1 MAEEVP
7 SIPETNQEIPMEINT
22 VPNILPTEISQEK
35 QLENQNMPPSE
46 PVVEEPSVAPDVLP
60 LQDNQPNVEGSQD
73 QQSEPNAET
82 SQDQQPEPTVV
93 PSETAT
99 EKPPEP
105 GPEPEPP
112 KVEEPPVKKINVFV
126 KTPQEKESFE
136 IEENAGVKDFKQLI
150 APKFNAEPDQLVL
163 IFAGKIMDDS
173 DTMQQHKVK
182 DGLTIHLVI
191 RIPETGPPRQ
201 SADISAT
208 PYSLGNLGG
217 LVGLA
222 QLGMGSANFMEL
234 QNQMQNELLTN
245 PNVLRNLLDNPLVQ
259 ELMTHTDVLR
269 TLVMR
274 NPQMQELIDR

>member
-7 SIPETNQEIPMEINT
+7 IIPETTQEVPMETSTI
-22 VPNILPTEISQEK
+22 PNVLPIEMPQEK
-35 QLENQNMPPSE
+35 PVESQNEQPA
-46 PVVEEPSVAPDVLP
+46 EEPMIE
-60 LQDNQPNVEGSQD
+60 QPTTT
-73 QQSEPNAET
+73 SEIITPPQEDPPNAEIT
-82 SQDQQPEPTVV
+82 SEKQADAVVV
-93 PSETAT
+93 PPEAAAAETPSEV
-99 EKPPEP
+99 EP
-105 GPEPEPP
+105 A
-112 KVEEPPVKKINVFV
+112 KVEEPPVKKINIFV

-136 IEENAGVKDFKQLI
+136 IEENSGVKDFKQLI

-163 IFAGKIMDDS
+163 IFAGKIMDDT
-173 DTMQQHKVK
+173 DTMLQHKVK

-191 RIPETGPPRQ
+191 RVPEAGPPRQ
-201 SADISAT
+201 SADVSAT
-208 PYSLGNLGG
+208 PYGLGNLGG

-222 QLGMGSANFMEL
+222 QLGMGSPNFMEL

>member
-1 MAEEVP
+1 MEDELPAV
-7 SIPETNQEIPMEINT
+7 SETPKETPMETSTIT
-22 VPNILPTEISQEK
+22 EAIQSELPQEK
-35 QLENQNMPPSE
+35 QIDTQNQQSAEPLALETPMVSENAPSITTPQE
-46 PVVEEPSVAPDVLP
+46 ACQTNGEGTSENVETLAVPQETVVE
-60 LQDNQPNVEGSQD
+60 
-73 QQSEPNAET
+73 
-82 SQDQQPEPTVV
+82 
-93 PSETAT
+93 
-99 EKPPEP
+99 KPA
-105 GPEPEPP
+105 EPEPP
-112 KVEEPPVKKINVFV
+112 NVEAPPPVKKINVFV

-191 RIPETGPPRQ
+191 RTAETATPRQ
-201 SADISAT
+201 SADITAT
-208 PYSLGNLGG
+208 PYGLGNLGG

-222 QLGMGSANFMEL
+222 QLGMGSPNFMEL

-245 PNVLRNLLDNPLVQ
+245 PNVLRNLLENPLVQ
-259 ELMTHTDVLR
+259 ELMTHTDVMRSLI
-269 TLVMR
+269 MR

>member
-1 MAEEVP
+1 MAEETP
-7 SIPETNQEIPMEINT
+7 AIPETTPEVPMETSALKDTLLNKIDQGN
-22 VPNILPTEISQEK
+22 EIVSKNE
-35 QLENQNMPPSE
+35 
-46 PVVEEPSVAPDVLP
+46 
-60 LQDNQPNVEGSQD
+60 
-73 QQSEPNAET
+73 
-82 SQDQQPEPTVV
+82 QQPEPMVQPVINTESVPNTEATLQKTVEV
-93 PSETAT
+93 TKEVQEETNVT
-99 EKPPEP
+99 PPEQTTIEKPTD
-105 GPEPEPP
+105 PEPP
-112 KVEEPPVKKINVFV
+112 KVEAPVVKKISVFV
-126 KTPQEKESFE
+126 KTPTEKESFE

-182 DGLTIHLVI
+182 NGLIIHLVI

-208 PYSLGNLGG
+208 PYGLGNLGG

-222 QLGMGSANFMEL
+222 QLGMGSPNFMEL

-259 ELMTHTDVLR
+259 ELMTHTDVMRSLI
-269 TLVMR
+269 MR

>member
-1 MAEEVP
+1 MADEVRT
-7 SIPETNQEIPMEINT
+7 IPDTTQELPMETTT
-22 VPNILPTEISQEK
+22 VPDALPIELPQEK
-35 QLENQNMPPSE
+35 PVESQNQPPAE
-46 PVVEEPSVAPDVLP
+46 PMVEEENTNATITETSTSE
-60 LQDNQPNVEGSQD
+60 NVVPPQEGQ
-73 QQSEPNAET
+73 PNAEVA
-82 SQDQQPEPTVV
+82 PEQLAETAVV
-93 PSETAT
+93 PPEEAQ
-99 EKPPEP
+99 KP
-105 GPEPEPP
+105 PEPEPP
-112 KVEEPPVKKINVFV
+112 KVEEPKVKKINVFV

-191 RIPETGPPRQ
+191 RVPETGPQRQ
-201 SADISAT
+201 SADVSAT
-208 PYSLGNLGG
+208 PYGLGNLGG

-222 QLGMGSANFMEL
+222 QLGMGSPNFLEL

>member
-1 MAEEVP
+1 MADEVP
-7 SIPETNQEIPMEINT
+7 AIAETSEDTPMETTTIAT
-22 VPNILPTEISQEK
+22 VANVLPCDLPQEK
-35 QLENQNMPPSE
+35 QLESQNQ
-46 PVVEEPSVAPDVLP
+46 
-60 LQDNQPNVEGSQD
+60 
-73 QQSEPNAET
+73 
-82 SQDQQPEPTVV
+82 QQPEPVV
-93 PSETAT
+93 QEAPNVSESISASEETSQLNAEGTSGGETAAVPQEAVV
-99 EKPPEP
+99 EKPPES
-105 GPEPEPP
+105 EPP
-112 KVEEPPVKKINVFV
+112 KVAAPPVKKINVFV

-191 RIPETGPPRQ
+191 RIAETGPPRQ

-208 PYSLGNLGG
+208 PYGLGNLGG

-222 QLGMGSANFMEL
+222 QLGMGSPNFMEL

-245 PNVLRNLLDNPLVQ
+245 PNVLRNLLENPLVQ
-259 ELMTHTDVLR
+259 ELMTHTDVMRSLI
-269 TLVMR
+269 MR
-274 NPQMQELIDR
+274 NPQMQELIDRYVTFFK

>member
-1 MAEEVP
+1 MSHVKMADEAPV
-7 SIPETNQEIPMEINT
+7 IPEPTQEIPMET
-22 VPNILPTEISQEK
+22 SVSSDLSTEK
-35 QLENQNMPPSE
+35 QIEPDHQQSLEPMVQEVASTSEKVISEEDQKSTEVTPEQGAVASTLQEPVADETPSE
-46 PVVEEPSVAPDVLP
+46 AELP
-60 LQDNQPNVEGSQD
+60 K
-73 QQSEPNAET
+73 A
-82 SQDQQPEPTVV
+82 
-93 PSETAT
+93 
-99 EKPPEP
+99 
-105 GPEPEPP
+105 
-112 KVEEPPVKKINVFV
+112 EEPPPKRINVFV

-136 IEENAGVKDFKQLI
+136 INENAGVKDFKQLI

-173 DTMQQHKVK
+173 DNMQQHKVK

-191 RIPETGPPRQ
+191 RTAETGSPRQ

-208 PYSLGNLGG
+208 PYGLGNLGG

-222 QLGMGSANFMEL
+222 QLGMGSPNFMEL

-245 PNVLRNLLDNPLVQ
+245 PNVLRNLLENPLVQ

-269 TLVMR
+269 TLIMR

>member
-1 MAEEVP
+1 MADEAPVIPESTLEVP
-7 SIPETNQEIPMEINT
+7 METSTVPTTVSGEEPPEKGTESHQQGTEPMLQETANASENISIPQE
-22 VPNILPTEISQEK
+22 S
-35 QLENQNMPPSE
+35 
-46 PVVEEPSVAPDVLP
+46 
-60 LQDNQPNVEGSQD
+60 
-73 QQSEPNAET
+73 QQSEGVALN
-82 SQDQQPEPTVV
+82 QQGAAD
-93 PSETAT
+93 AT
-99 EKPPEP
+99 ELQESTDAAEKPTDSNPCN
-105 GPEPEPP
+105 
-112 KVEEPPVKKINVFV
+112 VEAPPVKKINVFV
-126 KTPQEKESFE
+126 KTPQEKESFQ
-136 IEENAGVKDFKQLI
+136 IDENAGVKDFKQLI

-222 QLGMGSANFMEL
+222 QLGMGSPNFMEL

-245 PNVLRNLLDNPLVQ
+245 PNILRNLLENPLVQ
-259 ELMTHTDVLR
+259 QLMTHTDVLR
-269 TLVMR
+269 SLIMR